1 MTMKHGIYILTLL
14 VIVLSLSES
23 GYAKMP
29 VFTAM
34 GDTTHRVVIYYD
46 ENETGVDSGY
56 KENNRAI
63 ATLDSLL
70 SQMSE
75 AESIT
80 ALNVET
86 FVSPDGDEAYNAR
99 LAAKRSDSIKEF
111 IQRQY
116 PHLEARKIHLT
127 AAGEDWTELRR
138 LVEADANVPDREEV
152 LILIDYHRND
162 VAKRKQLVR
171 KLNRGAAYR
180 YIVSNLLPQLRRSVI
195 TVKRKAPEM
204 GKETIQPA
212 SLEPEKEILSEEVR
226 LLDTQ
231 PDESWGE
238 RERNQT
244 REVVVSEAEKPEE
257 SRTVL
262 AVKNNVLYDLALAPN
277 IEIEV
282 PIGTRWSLNTEYKCP
297 WWLNSDHGFCYQLLS
312 GGAEGRYWLGNRR
325 KHNRLTGHFIGLY
338 AEGGVYDFQFS
349 GDGYQGKY
357 YGAAGISYGYA
368 RQLARHFS
376 LEFSFGIGYLTS
388 EYKKYTPYEGD
399 IIWTTSGRY
408 NFIGPTKAKV
418 SLVWLITKRR

>member
-34 GDTTHRVVIYYD
+34 SDTAHRVVIYYD

-70 SQMSE
+70 AQTSQ

-86 FVSPDGDEAYNAR
+86 FVSPDGDEAYNAQ
-99 LAAKRSDSIKEF
+99 LAARRSDSVKEF
-111 IQRQY
+111 IQRHY
-116 PHLEARKIHLT
+116 PHLDARKIHLI

-138 LVEADANVPDREEV
+138 LVETDDNVPDREEV

-162 VAKRKQLVR
+162 VAKRKQLLR

-180 YIVSNLLPQLRRSVI
+180 YIVSNVLPQLRRSVI
-195 TVKRKAPEM
+195 TVKRKAQ
-204 GKETIQPA
+204 ETAKAVEP
-212 SLEPEKEILSEEVR
+212 EPEKEILSEEER
-226 LLDTQ
+226 LPDTQ

-244 REVVVSEAEKPEE
+244 CEVVVSEAEKPEE

-297 WWLNSDHGFCYQLLS
+297 WWLNSDHSFCYQLLS
-312 GGAEGRYWLGNRR
+312 GGVEGRYWMGNRR
-325 KHNRLTGHFIGLY
+325 KLNRLNGHFVGLY

-349 GDGYQGKY
+349 DDGYQGKY
-357 YGAAGISYGYA
+357 YGAAGITYGYA

-376 LEFSFGIGYLTS
+376 LEFSFGIGYLTT

-418 SLVWLITKRR
+418 SLVWLITTRR